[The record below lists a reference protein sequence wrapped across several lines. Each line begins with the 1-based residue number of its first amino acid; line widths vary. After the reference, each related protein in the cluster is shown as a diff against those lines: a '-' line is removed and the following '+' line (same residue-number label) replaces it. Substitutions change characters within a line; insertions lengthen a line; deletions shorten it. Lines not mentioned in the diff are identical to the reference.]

1 MNKEKI
7 CDIIS
12 KEWSMFT
19 NTKGIGGRASC
30 QDDAQTFINARLSW
44 WGGFNTKVINSYYDD
59 VLNAIDRNRNLVTLK
74 YAYMME
80 STDRESFNQ
89 IKHLIPEIIDRKK
102 DLVNEIVALIIGEEE
117 ELRSSNPELFD
128 MNRPLYTKE
137 DCKNRTSVETYIRGE
152 LCTYSYITLELILK
166 YIKSLHE
173 DGEMLLEKQLKLLN
187 ADAKNIKKKPT
198 SKLSCGTKEE
208 KKAKESQMELA
219 NILNLQLAEK
229 IAGFAEAEARK
240 MGKPFVISICDTAG
254 KLILLKRMD
263 DAILASI
270 EISQAKAITA
280 MAYKMSTAELGNIKE
295 LEPLKK
301 WQDSSPFGYC
311 YLAGGR
317 PITVLGKII
326 GSIGISGG
334 TAAEDDL
341 IAQKCSKF

>member
-1 MNKEKI
+1 MNSEKI

-12 KEWSMFT
+12 KEWTMFT

-44 WGGFNTKVINSYYDD
+44 WGGFNSKVINSYYDD
-59 VLNAIDRNRNLVTLK
+59 ILNAIDRNRNLVTLK

-80 STDRESFNQ
+80 STDLEGFEQ
-89 IKHLIPEIIDRKK
+89 IKHLIPEIIDRKRT
-102 DLVNEIVALIIGEEE
+102 LVNEIVALIIGEEE
-117 ELRSSNPELFD
+117 ELRGSHPELFD
-128 MNRPLYTKE
+128 MNRPLYSKE
-137 DCKNRTSVETYIRGE
+137 DRKNRTSVETYIRGE

-166 YIKSLHE
+166 YIKKLHE

-187 ADAKNIKKKPT
+187 ADAK
-198 SKLSCGTKEE
+198 KLSSKAKIDKE
-208 KKAKESQMELA
+208 KKQSKNTDEPTMELA
-219 NILNLQLAEK
+219 DILNLQLAEK
-229 IAGFAEAEARK
+229 IASLAEAQARK
-240 MGKPFVISICDTAG
+240 IGKPFVISICDTAG
-254 KLILLKRMD
+254 KLILLKKMD

-280 MAYKMSTAELGNIKE
+280 MVYRTSTAELGKVSE
-295 LEPLKK
+295 LKPLQTWK
-301 WQDSSPFGYC
+301 DPSPFGYC

-326 GSIGISGG
+326 GAIGISGG